1 MHPTL
6 QSQAQESDG
15 AVHAPASPRRR
26 FVRGLGPGLVSG
38 ASANDP
44 TTVGSLA
51 VVGAA
56 TGYGLAWL
64 VVLLLPM
71 LASIQAIAASVAAVS
86 EMSLQQAITRT
97 YGRVPAIISAA
108 AIVSVGVLTLAAD
121 VQAGAQALKLLCGV
135 PFYYFIV
142 PLVVV
147 AGWLLATKSYLR
159 IERILASLTLIFL
172 CYVAS
177 AILARP
183 DWGAVVRGILV
194 PHFDLSP
201 AFAGGAIAL
210 LGTTLTGYV
219 YFWESIEVAE
229 RRPGSSQLRAVN
241 TDAVLGMLVAG
252 SSFLFILIATAATSE
267 RHHLIVQTAA
277 DAAVALKP
285 LAGSLDQMLFG
296 LGLLAS
302 AAIAVPVIAATNGY
316 VVAQTFHWRAGLAL
330 RPNEARSFYN
340 VIFASLAIAAVLAFF
355 PIPTMSLL
363 YWVSVI
369 SGLATPLTLIFT
381 MLVARNVT
389 VMRGRPI
396 PAPLTCAGWVV
407 TAVVT
412 LSSLAF
418 IWSLIQYSY

>member
-1 MHPTL
+1 MLHTPAEL
-6 QSQAQESDG
+6 SDG
-15 AVHAPASPRRR
+15 APYKARSQRRR
-26 FVRGLGPGLVSG
+26 FIRGLGPGLVSG

-71 LASIQAIAASVAAVS
+71 LALIQAIAASVATVS
-86 EMSLQQAITRT
+86 GMSLQEAITRT
-97 YGRVPAIISAA
+97 YGRVPAIIAA
-108 AIVSVGVLTLAAD
+108 TAIVTIGLLTLAAD
-121 VQAGAQALKLLCGV
+121 VQAGAQALTLLFRI
-135 PFYYFIV
+135 PSYYFIA
-142 PLVVV
+142 PLVAA

-159 IERILASLTLIFL
+159 IERLLASLTLIFL

-210 LGTTLTGYV
+210 LGTTLTSYV

-229 RRPGSSQLRAVN
+229 RRPGAAQLRAVK

-252 SSFLFILIATAATSE
+252 SSFLFILIATAATSGK
-267 RHHLIVQTAA
+267 HHLTVQTAA

-302 AAIAVPVIAATNGY
+302 AAIAIPVIAATNGY
-316 VVAQTFHWRAGLAL
+316 VVAQTFHWRAALAL

-340 VIFASLAIAAVLAFF
+340 VIFVSLAIAAALAFL
-355 PIPTMSLL
+355 PIPTMTVL

-389 VMRGRPI
+389 VMRERPI
-396 PAPLTCAGWVV
+396 TLPLTCAGWAV

-412 LSSLAF
+412 LSSILF
-418 IWSLIQYSY
+418 ILSLIHYSY